1 MLSGVTLR
9 ALAIDGTAV
18 LRIVVSS
25 DSMKKA
31 TAISHG
37 SSALLAIGAAV
48 ATTLAP
54 SGVLAT
60 GADAAG
66 VSGAFDLG
74 LLEAFV
80 GVGLS
85 GGTAELLTLPSPRR
99 TKESRGSRLDSS
111 RAALAY

>member
-1 MLSGVTLR
+1 MLSGVTLS

-31 TAISHG
+31 TAISQG
-37 SSALLAIGAAV
+37 RSALLAIGAAV

-60 GADAAG
+60 GGGAAVSAFAGG
-66 VSGAFDLG
+66 V
-74 LLEAFV
+74 
-80 GVGLS
+80 LS
-85 GGTAELLTLPSPRR
+85 GGKTVLLTLQSTRR
-99 TKESRGSRLDSS
+99 AKESRG
-111 RAALAY
+111 